1 MAFQVFIRIANMAEE
16 NVSGFSDQEL
26 LRINP
31 QGKPLT
37 VEALRSFEGLGNLS
51 EEEAQ
56 AIVFSI
62 RTFCAILFE
71 ALKEARPAIDEQTN
85 NQWKGKKE
93 C

>member
-16 NVSGFSDQEL
+16 NSTGFSDQEL

-37 VEALRSFEGLGNLS
+37 VEALRSACGGLENLS
-51 EEEAQ
+51 DGEVQ
-56 AIVFSI
+56 SLLFSI

-85 NQWKGKKE
+85 NQKLAA
-93 C
+93 